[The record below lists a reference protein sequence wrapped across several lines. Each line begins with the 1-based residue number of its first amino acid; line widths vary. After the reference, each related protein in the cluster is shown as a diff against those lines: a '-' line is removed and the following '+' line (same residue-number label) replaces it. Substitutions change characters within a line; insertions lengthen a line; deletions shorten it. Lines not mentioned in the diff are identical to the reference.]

1 MLVTDIGDRF
11 LALVLNLY
19 SVTYTLCSKKY
30 GVIQSSTWAENT
42 LDAIY
47 DLNVSNLECPGLS
60 SVGDPSN
67 AEKTLEV
74 INGDIDAEYFD
85 IVIDDEPVDDSISQ
99 VFKLLLERIKTA
111 RIF

>member
-1 MLVTDIGDRF
+1 MTDVGDRF

-30 GVIQSSTWAENT
+30 GVIQSTTWAENT

-47 DLNVSNLECPGLS
+47 DLNVSDLECPGLS
-60 SVGDPSN
+60 SSVPSDV
-67 AEKTLEV
+67 EKTLEV

-85 IVIDDEPVDDSISQ
+85 IVIDDEPVDDSIRQ
-99 VFKLLLERIKTA
+99 VF
-111 RIF
+111 